1 VGKPVILAVDDDP
14 EVLGA
19 VERDLRQHY
28 RADYRILKAG
38 SGGEALEASRQ
49 LKQRGTVVALFLVDE
64 RMPGMTGTQFLS
76 EAIKLYPESRRVLLT
91 AYADT
96 QAAISGI
103 NEVGLDHYLLKP
115 WDPPAERLYP
125 VLDDLLSDWTAHV
138 RLPYDGIR
146 VAGARSSPRSF
157 AVKEF
162 LSSNHVPYHWIDV
175 DGDPATRELIRSFGD
190 TSRLPVVF
198 FPDGSR
204 LTAPTNR
211 ELAEKI
217 GLQTKARLP
226 FYDLAIIGAG
236 PAGLAAAVYGA
247 SEGLRTVLIEQ
258 SAPGGQAGTSSRIE
272 NYLGF
277 PSGVSGADLARRA
290 ATQARRFGAEVL
302 TQEVV
307 RVKREDPYRVLQ
319 LADGTEVS
327 CYAVVLAT
335 GVSLRRLEV
344 PGIEPLLGIGVY
356 YGAAMTEAATYR
368 GQDVCVVGAG
378 NSAAQGALFFSRY
391 ARRVTLLGR
400 SESLG
405 KSMSQYLIDRI
416 AAASNIEVVTGV
428 EVVEVQGTGRL
439 DKVVIRECAGGN
451 QRELDAAAMFIFIG
465 ARPRTEMVAD
475 LLDLDENGYVLTG
488 LDLVAR
494 ENGRPRGW
502 TLDRDPFLFET
513 CVPGIF
519 AAGDVRAGSSKR
531 VASAVG
537 EGSGTVGVVH
547 GYLETV

>member
-1 VGKPVILAVDDDP
+1 VAKPVILTVDDDA
-14 EVLGA
+14 EVLAA

-28 RADYRILKAG
+28 RNDYRILKAA
-38 SGGEALEASRQ
+38 SGGEALEAARQ
-49 LKQRGTVVALFLVDE
+49 LKQRGSAVALFLVDE
-64 RMPGMTGTQFLS
+64 RMPGMTGTQFLR
-76 EAIKLYPESRRVLLT
+76 EAIKFYPDSRRVLLT

-103 NEVGLDHYLLKP
+103 NDVGLDHYLLKP

-162 LSSNHVPYHWIDV
+162 LSSNHVPYQWIDV
-175 DGDPATRELIRSFGD
+175 DADPATRELVHSFGD
-190 TSRLPVVF
+190 SSRLPVVF
-198 FPDGSR
+198 FADGSR
-204 LTAPTNR
+204 LAAPTNR

-247 SEGLRTVLIEQ
+247 SEGLRTVLVEQ

-307 RVKREDPYRVLQ
+307 RVKREDPYRLLQ

-335 GVSLRRLEV
+335 GVSLRTLEV

-368 GQDVCVVGAG
+368 GQDVCVIGAG
-378 NSAAQGALFFSRY
+378 NSAGQGALFFSRY
-391 ARRVTLLGR
+391 ARKVTLLAR
-400 SESLG
+400 SESLA
-405 KSMSQYLIDRI
+405 KSMSQYLVDRI

-428 EVVEVQGTGRL
+428 EVEKVQGTGRL
-439 DKVVIRECAGGN
+439 EKVVIRHCASGQ

-465 ARPRTEMVAD
+465 ARPRTEMVSE
-475 LLDLDENGYVLTG
+475 LLELDEKGYVLTG
-488 LDLVAR
+488 LDLAR
-494 ENGRPRGW
+494 GDRRPRGW
-502 TLDRDPFLFET
+502 ALDRDPFLFET

-547 GYLETV
+547 RYLETV